1 MMSKDSSLSKNQKW
15 WEARIANNIWK
26 EYNNLEY
33 RNRELLNV
41 FQTASKN
48 IRDELYELAEKYSKD
63 GVLSRTDMYREKHLQ
78 KLEQKYHEMIEQLG
92 NDTEKL
98 ATRNMQEAF
107 KNVNQ
112 ITGESINAEE
122 FATPNKKVMNAAL
135 KEPWRG
141 SNFSARLWGSEETIG
156 QMQKLERALDSVL
169 TYGLQTGQ
177 SVTQVA
183 VNLNNVMGK
192 GFNESLRLVRTESM
206 HYMNQAA
213 LMRYKDSGIDKVQI
227 IAALDERTCSECG
240 KYHEK
245 IYLIDKCP
253 VLPFH
258 PNCRCTVIPYIDK
271 VNSAALDGGNYLSN
285 DQAMVSK
292 KDIHNAYSVNR
303 KLINS
308 KVYHDKIYKLPI
320 SKNAKN
326 KIYKQCC
333 NMMNRCDGKPM
344 EHMVAADYRSGDFI
358 VDNYNREGA
367 ILKTSFNDEE
377 YAKIEQNKGK
387 IILIHN
393 HSLNVRPSGGD
404 IVSFAKND
412 KIAISLIACHDGDLY
427 AILSAEKKVEE
438 IYKKAYNNF
447 RNNFDKE
454 SAKALATKTL
464 YEKNDNEHGKL
475 FDVRRL

>member
-15 WEARIANNIWK
+15 WETRIANNIWK

-33 RNRELLNV
+33 RNRELLNI

-122 FATPNKKVMNAAL
+122 FAMPNKKVVNAAL

-141 SNFSARLWGSEETIG
+141 SNFSARLWGSKETIG
-156 QMQKLERALDSVL
+156 QMQKLERALDAVL

-177 SVTQVA
+177 SVTQMA

-213 LMRYKDSGIDKVQI
+213 LMRYQDAGIEQVQI
-227 IAALDERTCSECG
+227 IAALDERTCPECG

-245 IYLIDKCP
+245 IYSIDKCP

-258 PNCRCTVIPYIDK
+258 PNCRCTIIPYVDK
-271 VNSAALDGGNYLSN
+271 VGGAALEDGDYLSN
-285 DQAMVSK
+285 NQAMVSR
-292 KDIHNAYSVNR
+292 KDIHNGYSVNR

-308 KVYHDKIYKLPI
+308 KAYHDKIYKLPI
-320 SKNAKN
+320 SKNTKSE
-326 KIYKQCC
+326 IYKQCC
-333 NMMNRCDGKPM
+333 RLLEHCDGKPM
-344 EHMVAADYRSGDFI
+344 EHMVAVDYRSGKFI
-358 VDNYNREGA
+358 VDNYNRDGM

-377 YAKIEQNKGK
+377 YDKIEQNKGT

-404 IVSFAKND
+404 IISFAKND
-412 KIAISLIACHDGDLY
+412 KIAMSLIACHDGDLY
-427 AILSAEKKVEE
+427 AIISAEKVVEE
-438 IYKKAYNNF
+438 IYNKAYNDF
-447 RNNFDKE
+447 RKNFDE
-454 SAKALATKTL
+454 DSAKALATKIL
-464 YEKNDNEHGKL
+464 YDKNNKEHGKL
-475 FDVRRL
+475 FDMRRL

>member
-63 GVLSRTDMYREKHLQ
+63 GILSRADMYREKHLQ

-92 NDTEKL
+92 SDTEKL
-98 ATRNMQEAF
+98 ATKNMQEAF

-156 QMQKLERALDSVL
+156 QMQKLERALDAVL

-177 SVTQVA
+177 SVTQMA

-245 IYLIDKCP
+245 IYPIDKCP

-258 PNCRCTVIPYIDK
+258 PNCRCTVIPYID
-271 VNSAALDGGNYLSN
+271 DGEKYTKLS
-285 DQAMVSK
+285 DTTDRWAEEV
-292 KDIHNAYSVNR
+292 R
-303 KLINS
+303 KEL
-308 KVYHDKIYKLPI
+308 H
-320 SKNAKN
+320 
-326 KIYKQCC
+326 
-333 NMMNRCDGKPM
+333 
-344 EHMVAADYRSGDFI
+344 AD
-358 VDNYNREGA
+358 EW
-367 ILKTSFNDEE
+367 
-377 YAKIEQNKGK
+377 
-387 IILIHN
+387 
-393 HSLNVRPSGGD
+393 SLSR
-404 IVSFAKND
+404 
-412 KIAISLIACHDGDLY
+412 
-427 AILSAEKKVEE
+427 
-438 IYKKAYNNF
+438 
-447 RNNFDKE
+447 RTKE
-454 SAKALATKTL
+454 SAVIYDSNGKYLFTKRGTEKEIVFTKAEAKRMKQCIVSHNHPSGASFSIPDWQLFQELKLQEIRVIAEDKVYYL
-464 YEKNDNEHGKL
+464 RRVNDFELKMSEEEFENELKRIRKS
-475 FDVRRL
+475 VRRKYQKMYEGGIINKKERLLLSSDEYNRKAAEKFGFEYGEERLDG